1 LIGASCGAGSVNFN
15 AIFRKGSFM
24 AMLQS
29 HLPGLGLALA
39 FLAGALSLSSV
50 SAQDQT
56 DEIIAARLAEFLR
69 SSRTVIS
76 QYQDLINDPTKADKG
91 LTGERVLAETT
102 AIYQTQMGEDPLAT
116 DPNSREGRLLRAQM
130 EAIKDVMAE
139 NQGTINAANI
149 GFKGFIPATF
159 ARLVNEKFQEK
170 VGAEARIKVT
180 APEELVRNRK
190 ARPDDWEKA
199 VLTDKFARPDWPKGE
214 AFREAVAV
222 DGRAAFRMIVP
233 EYYRTSCLTCHGV
246 PKGEMDI
253 TGYPK
258 EGGKEGDLGAAISVT
273 LFQ

>member
-1 LIGASCGAGSVNFN
+1 
-15 AIFRKGSFM
+15 M
-24 AMLQS
+24 AVQQTYLR
-29 HLPGLGLALA
+29 GLGLALA
-39 FLAGALSLSSV
+39 LLVGVVSLPSLS
-50 SAQDQT
+50 AAEQGDQ
-56 DEIIAARLAEFLR
+56 IVAARLAEFLR

-76 QYQDLINDPTKADKG
+76 QYQELINDPTKGDKG

-102 AIYQTQMGEDPLAT
+102 AIYQKTTGEDPLAT
-116 DPNSREGRLLRAQM
+116 DPNSKEGRLLRAQM

-139 NQGTINAANI
+139 NEGTINAPNL

-159 ARLVNEKFQEK
+159 ARLVNEKFEEK
-170 VGAEARIKVT
+170 VGTEALVKVT

-199 VLTDKFARPDWPKGE
+199 VLTDKFAKPDWPKGE
-214 AFREAVAV
+214 AFSEIATV
-222 DGRAAFRMIVP
+222 DGRPVFRMIVP
-233 EYYRTSCLTCHGV
+233 EYYRSSCLSCHGV